1 MKKLTADRLE
11 VIDEYGRAFV
21 RHNIDVLEMELQ
33 DDGRTVKLFVNRDYT
48 GQFQEFNPGGTD

>member
-1 MKKLTADRLE
+1 MEKLTADRLE

-21 RHNIDVLEMELQ
+21 RYNIDVLEMELQ

-48 GQFQEFNPGGTD
+48 GQFNPGGTD